1 MPLTPAEVA
10 RYARHLTLAE
20 VGVAGQERLR
30 AASVLCVGAG
40 GLGSPA
46 LLYLAAAG
54 VGRIG
59 IVDGDVVSLSNLQR
73 QVLYAT
79 GEVGTSKTDAA
90 RARLSELNSDLVIE
104 TYPEPLTSANAL
116 ELFRRYDLVLDG
128 SDNFPTRYLVS
139 DASVLTGTPVV
150 HGAVN
155 RFEGQV
161 TLFDTKR
168 GGPCYRCLFPTPPA
182 PGEVPNCAEAGVLG
196 AVVGV
201 IGTLMATEALKSLL
215 GIGEPLIGKL
225 LTFDALALSSRS
237 WKVRR
242 SRACV
247 ACGDNRTLTELVD
260 YEQFCGATCDIAAP
274 DERTENMREITPVEL
289 KAKMDAGETFM
300 LVDVR
305 EPYEYEIAKIPGS
318 VLIPLGDI
326 ERRAEELDEDT
337 EIILQCRSGMRSAQA
352 LGFLQSKGFTN
363 LANLKG
369 GILAWSDTVD
379 PSVPKY

>member
-1 MPLTPAEVA
+1 
-10 RYARHLTLAE
+10 
-20 VGVAGQERLR
+20 
-30 AASVLCVGAG
+30 
-40 GLGSPA
+40 
-46 LLYLAAAG
+46 
-54 VGRIG
+54 
-59 IVDGDVVSLSNLQR
+59 
-73 QVLYAT
+73 
-79 GEVGTSKTDAA
+79 
-90 RARLSELNSDLVIE
+90 
-104 TYPEPLTSANAL
+104 
-116 ELFRRYDLVLDG
+116 
-128 SDNFPTRYLVS
+128 
-139 DASVLTGTPVV
+139 
-150 HGAVN
+150 
-155 RFEGQV
+155 
-161 TLFDTKR
+161 
-168 GGPCYRCLFPTPPA
+168 
-182 PGEVPNCAEAGVLG
+182 VLG

-201 IGTLMATEALKSLL
+201 IGTLMATEALKHLL
-215 GIGEPLIGKL
+215 GIGEPLTRKL

-247 ACGDNRTLTELVD
+247 ACGDNRTLTELID

-274 DERTENMREITPVEL
+274 IERTETMREITPVEL
-289 KAKMDAGETFM
+289 KAKMDAGESFM

-318 VLIPLGDI
+318 VLIPLGEI
-326 ERRAEELDEDT
+326 ERRAEELPEDT